1 MSDSCVGDFWD
12 GWLKLMRLGIRRDG
26 RDGVGRTMRRA
37 FDDVRIY
44 WGDVED
50 GWGGIVWLDG
60 HSGCCRAR
68 ILGHIEAVRCRLI
81 VAFYQGRDGISVVTS
96 GEVYPSGQETSSGPR
111 EPRSITHT
119 GVF

>member
-1 MSDSCVGDFWD
+1 MGWGGRCDERLMMCGYTGAMWRMD
-12 GWLKLMRLGIRRDG
+12 G
-26 RDGVGRTMRRA
+26 
-37 FDDVRIY
+37 
-44 WGDVED
+44 ED

>member
-50 GWGGIVWLDG
+50 GWGGWMGRNSMVGW
-60 HSGCCRAR
+60 
-68 ILGHIEAVRCRLI
+68 
-81 VAFYQGRDGISVVTS
+81 AFWMLQGADTWT
-96 GEVYPSGQETSSGPR
+96 Y
-111 EPRSITHT
+111 
-119 GVF
+119 